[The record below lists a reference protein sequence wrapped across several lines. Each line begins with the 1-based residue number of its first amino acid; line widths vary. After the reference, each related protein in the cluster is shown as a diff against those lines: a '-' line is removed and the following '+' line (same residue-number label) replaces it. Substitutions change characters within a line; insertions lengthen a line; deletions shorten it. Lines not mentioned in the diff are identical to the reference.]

1 MLTKARVYS
10 PPLSDESSDVAKAS
24 KPTIQTAIR
33 IG

>member
-1 MLTKARVYS
+1 VYS